1 MATQIQFH
9 NPDQYRLNE
18 ERLKR
23 AAQTVL
29 EQCAAYPRAG
39 MTIVIT
45 SQDNLRELNQRHRLI
60 DAPTDVL
67 SFAAPSLPDEISEE
81 QTYLGDVIIAC
92 EYAAAQAAA
101 KGAPLEET
109 LCLLVIHG
117 TLHLLGYTHDAPE
130 ACERMWEAQAKALES
145 LGINRA
151 LVDRYETVKR
161 A

>member
-1 MATQIQFH
+1 MATQIEFH

-29 EQCAAYPRAG
+29 DQHAAHGRAR
-39 MTIVIT
+39 MTIVI
-45 SQDNLRELNQRHRLI
+45 SSEGDLRQLNQRHRLI

-67 SFAAPSLPDEISEE
+67 SFAAPSMPDEISEE
-81 QTYLGDVIIAC
+81 QAYLGDVIIAC
-92 EYAAAQAAA
+92 EYATAQAAA
-101 KGAPLEET
+101 RGTRLEET

-151 LVDRYETVKR
+151 LVDRYETIKR